1 MREVRN
7 ESTAI
12 ALLDTSVLPGRDD
25 LRDSF
30 LHGSRALEVWVIS
43 HNRAH
48 EFLRTLHL
56 CWSHYISA

>member
-1 MREVRN
+1 MREMRN

-12 ALLDTSVLPGRDD
+12 ALLDTSMLPGRND
-25 LRDSF
+25 LGDSF
-30 LHGSRALEVWVIS
+30 LHRSRALEVGVIS

-56 CWSHYISA
+56 CWSHCASV